1 VAQASD
7 PVGSFAER
15 IGHRF
20 GDRSLLERALTHRS
34 AGRDN
39 NERLEF
45 LGDAVLG
52 LVVADALFRG
62 RAAGVID
69 DGDEGELSR
78 RRASLVNERT
88 LAEVASELELG
99 DAIKLGPGELKSGG
113 FRRGSIL
120 ADALEA
126 VVGAVYLDAGL
137 DPARALTLR
146 LLGPRLA
153 ALPPAGTLKDPKT
166 RLQERLQR
174 DGIALPAYAVAAV
187 EGADHDQTFRVA
199 CRVESLGLMTE
210 GVGKSRRDGEQT
222 AAAAMLARLEQE
234 RADG

>member
-1 VAQASD
+1 VAAL
-7 PVGSFAER
+7 AER

-20 GDRSLLERALTHRS
+20 GDRALLERAVTHRS
-34 AGRDN
+34 AARDN

-52 LVVADALFRG
+52 LVVADALFRE
-62 RAAGVID
+62 RSA
-69 DGDEGELSR
+69 DEGDLSR

-88 LAEVASELELG
+88 LAEVAAELALG
-99 DAIKLGPGELKSGG
+99 DALRLGPGEQKSGG

-137 DPARALTLR
+137 EPARELTLR
-146 LLGPRLA
+146 LLGSRIA

-174 DGIALPAYAVAAV
+174 DGIALPVYAVLAV
-187 EGADHDQTFRVA
+187 EGADHEQTFRIG
-199 CRVESLGLMTE
+199 CRVEALGLASE
-210 GVGKSRRDGEQT
+210 GVGRSRRDGEQ
-222 AAAAMLARLEQE
+222 AAAAALLE
-234 RADG
+234 RIDG

>member
-1 VAQASD
+1 MAPRTPD
-7 PVGSFAER
+7 PVAALAER
-15 IGHRF
+15 LGHRF
-20 GDRSLLERALTHRS
+20 GDRALLERALTHRS
-34 AGRDN
+34 AAREN

-52 LVVADALFRG
+52 LVVADALYREQG
-62 RAAGVID
+62 AAPAKD
-69 DGDEGELSR
+69 ADEGDLSR

-88 LAEVASELELG
+88 LAEVATEVALG
-99 DAIKLGPGELKSGG
+99 DALRLGPGELKSGG

-137 DPARALTLR
+137 EPARALTLR
-146 LLGPRLA
+146 LLGSRIA

-174 DGIALPAYAVAAV
+174 DGIALPVYAVLAV
-187 EGADHDQTFRVA
+187 EGADHDQTFRVG
-199 CRVESLGLMTE
+199 CRVEALGLATE
-210 GVGKSRRDGEQT
+210 GVGRSRRDGEQ
-222 AAAAMLARLEQE
+222 AAAAALLE
-234 RADG
+234 RIDG

>member
-7 PVGSFAER
+7 PVAAFAER

-20 GDRSLLERALTHRS
+20 GDRALLERALTHRS
-34 AGRDN
+34 VGRDN

-52 LVVADALFRG
+52 LVVADALYRG
-62 RAAGVID
+62 EGADG
-69 DGDEGELSR
+69 GDEGELSR

-88 LAEVASELELG
+88 LAEVATELALG
-99 DAIKLGPGELKSGG
+99 DALRLGPGELKSGG

-137 DPARALTLR
+137 EPARALTLR
-146 LLGPRLA
+146 LLGGRLA

-166 RLQERLQR
+166 RLQELLQR
-174 DGIALPAYAVAAV
+174 DGVALPAYAVVAV

-199 CRVESLGLMTE
+199 CRVESLGLTTE
-210 GVGKSRRDGEQT
+210 GVGKSRRDGEQA

-234 RADG
+234 SVDG